1 MSNLHR
7 VESNTFFLGGGGGS
21 ENECS
26 ALNNISGYI
35 LKKNQ
40 SILLS

>member
-1 MSNLHR
+1 MGNLHR
-7 VESNTFFLGGGGGS
+7 VENNTFFFWGGGGS

>member
-1 MSNLHR
+1 MGNLHR
-7 VESNTFFLGGGGGS
+7 VENNTLWGGVS

>member
-7 VESNTFFLGGGGGS
+7 VESNTFFGGGGGS

>member
-1 MSNLHR
+1 MGNLHR
-7 VESNTFFLGGGGGS
+7 VENNTFWGGGS

>member
-7 VESNTFFLGGGGGS
+7 VESNTFFGGGGS

>member
-1 MSNLHR
+1 MGNLHR
-7 VESNTFFLGGGGGS
+7 VENNTFWGFP

-26 ALNNISGYI
+26 ALINISGYI